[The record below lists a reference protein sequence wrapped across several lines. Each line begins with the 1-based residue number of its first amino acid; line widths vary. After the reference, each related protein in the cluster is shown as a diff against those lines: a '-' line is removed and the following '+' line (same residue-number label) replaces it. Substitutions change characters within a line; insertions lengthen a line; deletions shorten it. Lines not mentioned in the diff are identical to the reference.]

1 MKADLDRLMAER
13 DLDAVIVLGDSSGNT
28 VMNYLTGGVHLERAV
43 IFKRKGEP
51 LTLIHGGMERDT
63 AAETGL
69 ALIDRDQRY
78 NTYTLLEKHDGD
90 RLAAEADYLQQVV
103 ADHNLRGR
111 LGVYGMQ
118 DAGGAFA
125 LLSAVQAALADT
137 ELVGEYDESIFTVA
151 RETKDDHELAELK
164 EAGRLTC
171 AVVGETQAFLQHHRV
186 EDEVLVKA
194 DGTALTVGDV
204 KSYMRERLRHYGMD
218 DHGHTIFS
226 IGREAGVPHN
236 RGSTDAPIRL
246 GHTIVFD
253 IFPQTPSGYY
263 HDMTRTWCLG
273 YAPDDVQQ
281 AWDEVQQVFDKVM
294 AEYKVGRP
302 CRDYQEITLDY
313 FESKGHPTTRT
324 HPGTHEGYVHSL
336 GHGIGLDI
344 HEEPRL
350 THAAGYTN
358 DLQPGHVVTVEPGL
372 YYPEKGYGIRIEDAV
387 AFNEAGELVWL
398 TEYPYDL
405 VIPMLSPESA
415 AKTG

>member
-1 MKADLDRLMAER
+1 M
-13 DLDAVIVLGDSSGNT
+13 VLGNTDGNT
-28 VMNYLTGGVHLERAV
+28 VMQYLTGGVHLERAV

-51 LTLIHGGMERDT
+51 LTLIHGGMERDS

-69 ALIDRDQRY
+69 ALIDRDQKY
-78 NTYTLLEKHDGD
+78 NTYTLLEKHSGD
-90 RLAAEADYLQQVV
+90 RLAAEADFLQQVV
-103 ADHNLRGR
+103 NDHKLHGR

-125 LLSAVQAALADT
+125 LLSKLQAALSDT
-137 ELVGEYDESIFTVA
+137 ELVGEYEESIFATA
-151 RETKDDHELAELK
+151 RETKDDQELEALK

-171 AVVGETQAFLQHHRV
+171 AVVGEVQSFLQHHRV
-186 EDEVLVKA
+186 EDEVLVKE
-194 DGTALTVGDV
+194 DGTALTVDDV
-204 KSYMRERLRHYGMD
+204 KTYMNERLHHYGLN

-236 RGSTDAPIRL
+236 RGSADAPIRL

-253 IFPQTPSGYY
+253 IFPQTANSYY

-281 AWDEVQQVFDKVM
+281 AWDEVKEVFDRVM

-302 CRDYQEITLDY
+302 CRESQEIALDY
-313 FESKGHPTTRT
+313 FESKGHPTTRS
-324 HPGTHEGYVHSL
+324 HSGTHEGYVHSL

-350 THAAGYTN
+350 THAAGYDN

-372 YYPEKGYGIRIEDAV
+372 YYPDRGFGIRIEDAV

-405 VIPMLSPESA
+405 VIPMKGTEE
-415 AKTG
+415 